1 MLAETN
7 YSSVDMVQ
15 GQEILVRESSREA
28 PVCDVTENTEGCDS
42 SEYVY
47 FNRCVNLSKSFNTVL
62 I

>member
-15 GQEILVRESSREA
+15 GQEMPVGESIKEET
-28 PVCDVTENTEGCDS
+28 VCDVTENTEGRDS

-47 FNRCVNLSKSFNTVL
+47 CNRCVN
-62 I
+62 

>member
-15 GQEILVRESSREA
+15 GQEILVRESNKQET
-28 PVCDVTENTEGCDS
+28 VCDVTENTEGCDS

-47 FNRCVNLSKSFNTVL
+47 CNRYVNLCKYFNTVL